1 MGEISPALRE
11 ALADRYDLV
20 RVVGQGG
27 MATVYLAQDR
37 KHDREVAV
45 KVLRPELA
53 ASIGTQ
59 RFLKEIAIAARL
71 SHPHIVALHDSGE
84 SRGFLYYVMP
94 YVDGES
100 LRALLR
106 RTTTMPLG
114 VTFGIARQVADALGY
129 AHRAGVLHRDIKPE
143 NILLSEG
150 HAFVVD
156 FGIAK
161 AVSTAGGPSAT
172 RTGFALGTPGYMSPE
187 QAAGVRHIDER
198 TDVYGLAC
206 VVYEMLVGEPPG
218 LWVTET
224 AARVGRFVDA
234 EPLHR
239 ERLDAL
245 SGRVEQVLARALAL
259 RPTDRFPTVASFAD
273 ALVQS
278 SQRGPVRYTDRD
290 IRDIVGRAARLE
302 AEHPTL
308 DGLFSIGGV
317 ERLAAEVG
325 VPPEHVRRALEDL
338 DRQPRRDAPVR
349 VPQPMPAGPSS
360 TTVSL
365 EKVAEHELSVSAFGE
380 IVEEIQTVLGRG
392 RVSVWENTLEWSSA
406 VRGGAP
412 GRQVRITVAPRDG
425 RTRIQMQEH
434 VEQVAGQLF
443 GGVTGAFFGGLFG
456 LTVGGGVGAGEP
468 SVVAAF
474 GLLGT
479 VGGAFLVAR
488 SLGVSAVMRRERE
501 LEALAARLVRHVEG
515 AAVGWR
521 NDLALPTTSTAE
533 RNR

>member
-1 MGEISPALRE
+1 M
-11 ALADRYDLV
+11 
-20 RVVGQGG
+20 
-27 MATVYLAQDR
+27 
-37 KHDREVAV
+37 
-45 KVLRPELA
+45 
-53 ASIGTQ
+53 
-59 RFLKEIAIAARL
+59 
-71 SHPHIVALHDSGE
+71 
-84 SRGFLYYVMP
+84 
-94 YVDGES
+94 
-100 LRALLR
+100 
-106 RTTTMPLG
+106 
-114 VTFGIARQVADALGY
+114 
-129 AHRAGVLHRDIKPE
+129 LHRDIKPE
-143 NILLSEG
+143 NILLAQG

-161 AVSTAGGPSAT
+161 AVSTAGGPSVT

-224 AARVGRFVDA
+224 AARIGRFVDA

-239 ERLDAL
+239 QRLDAL
-245 SGRVEQVLARALAL
+245 AGRVEQVLARALAL
-259 RPTDRFPTVASFAD
+259 RPTDRFPTVAAFAD

-278 SQRGPVRYTDRD
+278 SERGPARYTDLE

-302 AEHPTL
+302 AEQPTA

-325 VPPEHVRRALEDL
+325 IPPEHVRRALEDL
-338 DRQPRRDAPVR
+338 EREPGRDDAPR
-349 VPQPMPAGPSS
+349 VPAPVPTGPSS
-360 TTVSL
+360 TTVSI
-365 EKVAEHELSVSAFGE
+365 EKVAERELSVAAFGE
-380 IVEEIQTVLGRG
+380 IVEEIQAVLGRG
-392 RVSVWENTLEWSSA
+392 QVSVWENTLVWSSA
-406 VRGGAP
+406 APGGAP
-412 GRQVRITVAPRDG
+412 GRQVRIAVAPRDG
-425 RTRIQMQEH
+425 RTRIQMQEQ

-443 GGVTGAFFGGLFG
+443 GGVAGAFFGGLFG

-479 VGGAFLVAR
+479 IGGAFFVAR

-501 LEALAARLVRHVEG
+501 LGVLADQLVRYVELG
-515 AAVGWR
+515 AASRRPG
-521 NDLALPTTSTAE
+521 LAPAAPPGAT
-533 RNR
+533 RDR